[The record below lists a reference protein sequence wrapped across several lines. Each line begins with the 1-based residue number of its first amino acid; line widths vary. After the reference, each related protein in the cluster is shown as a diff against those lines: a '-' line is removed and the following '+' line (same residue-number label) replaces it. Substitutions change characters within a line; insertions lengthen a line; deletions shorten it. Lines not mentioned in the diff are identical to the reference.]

1 MFRFNRDNLSLYLI
15 FTAFLALNIGLWAQT
30 HKLRASWSN
39 VPPASSSRGTLMM
52 NMGDAQLA
60 YRRNGMMLQN
70 LGNEGG
76 DSTPLKDYNFE
87 LLRGWFMLQDRLD
100 PVSDFTPYL
109 TAYYFGAT
117 QNPKEQLGPVIDYLE
132 VQGQRREADKWRWLA
147 EAVFLA
153 RYKKSDMPRAFEL
166 ANKLSNIPD
175 IPMWAKA
182 MPAFVLR
189 AEGDKEAAYTLMMG
203 ILSSSAKSLSPYEI
217 RLLRDNICNQTLTPE
232 QAAKNELCTKVK

>member
-1 MFRFNRDNLSLYLI
+1 MPGLNRSNLPVYFI
-15 FTAFLALNIGLWAQT
+15 FSAFLLLNIGLWTQT
-30 HKLRASWSN
+30 HKLRPAWGN
-39 VPPASSSRGTLMM
+39 VPPATSERGTLMM

-87 LLRGWFMLQDRLD
+87 LLRGWFMLQDTLD
-100 PVSDFTPYL
+100 PVANFMPYL

-117 QNPKEQLGPVIDYLE
+117 QDPKGQLGPVIDYLE
-132 VQGQRREADKWRWLA
+132 VQGQRAEPDKWRWLA

-153 RYKKSDMPRAFEL
+153 RYKKVDMPRALDL
-166 ANKLSNIPD
+166 ANKLAGLPN

-203 ILSSSAKSLSPYEI
+203 ILSSSAQSLTPYEI

-232 QAAKNELCTKVK
+232 EAAKNELCTEVK

>member
-1 MFRFNRDNLSLYLI
+1 MLRFNRSNLPLYSI
-15 FTAFLALNIGLWAQT
+15 FTMFLLLNIALWTQT
-30 HKLRASWSN
+30 HKLRPTWGN
-39 VPPASSSRGTLMM
+39 VPPAMSTRGTLMM

-76 DSTPLKDYNFE
+76 DSTPLKDYNFD
-87 LLRGWFMLQDRLD
+87 LLRGWFMLQDTLD
-100 PVSDFTPYL
+100 PVAHFTPYL
-109 TAYYFGAT
+109 AAYYFGAT
-117 QNPKEQLGPVIDYLE
+117 QDPKNQLGPVIDYLE
-132 VQGQRREADKWRWLA
+132 VQGLRTEPDKWRWLA

-153 RYKKSDMPRAFEL
+153 RYKKADMPRAFEL
-166 ANKLSNIPD
+166 ANKLANVPG

-232 QAAKNELCTKVK
+232 QAAKNELCTQVK

>member
-1 MFRFNRDNLSLYLI
+1 MLRFNRDNLTLYIMFAI
-15 FTAFLALNIGLWAQT
+15 FLTLNICLWTQT
-30 HKLRASWSN
+30 HKLRPVWGN
-39 VPPASSSRGTLMM
+39 VPPATSDRATLMM
-52 NMGDAQLA
+52 NMGDSQLA

-100 PVSDFTPYL
+100 PVSNFMPYL

-117 QNPKEQLGPVIDYLE
+117 QNPRDQLGPVIDYLE
-132 VQGQRREADKWRWLA
+132 VQGQRSELDKWRWLA

-153 RYKKSDMPRAFEL
+153 RYKKSDMPRALDL
-166 ANKLSNIPD
+166 ANKLAALPNVPL
-175 IPMWAKA
+175 WAKA

-189 AEGDKEAAYTLMMG
+189 ADGDKEGAYTIMMG
-203 ILSSSAKSLSPYEI
+203 ILSSSSHSLSPYEI
-217 RLLRDNICNQTLTPE
+217 RLLRDNICNQTLTPAE
-232 QAAKNELCTKVK
+232 AAKNELCINVK